1 MIFEIGLF
9 AESPV
14 ADVALEG
21 PGARVDVGVRLE
33 IAGSR
38 ERLGAHRALV
48 RLLLRRKGSD
58 LVEVEV
64 DDNNN
69 ADDDPIVKLRQ
80 KLKLIQYKVG
90 KVMEKVQ
97 GLRML

>member
-9 AESPV
+9 AEAPV

-48 RLLLRRKGSD
+48 RLLLRRKG
-58 LVEVEV
+58 
-64 DDNNN
+64 
-69 ADDDPIVKLRQ
+69 
-80 KLKLIQYKVG
+80 
-90 KVMEKVQ
+90 
-97 GLRML
+97 

>member
-48 RLLLRRKGSD
+48 RLLLRRKG
-58 LVEVEV
+58 
-64 DDNNN
+64 
-69 ADDDPIVKLRQ
+69 
-80 KLKLIQYKVG
+80 
-90 KVMEKVQ
+90 
-97 GLRML
+97 